1 MGISYLND
9 QNCSELHAHLTEN
22 CFLRGLQIPVIRL
35 HNGLRGFDLCRY
47 FEWNR
52 YPRLG
57 HITIIWPTPSRLAG
71 PLSFWS
77 GHFCTLT
84 YGKGSGWDPPGLLP
98 LWAAAQ
104 QLSFGKKQAAFLT
117 FATLPQDRLVQNWLK
132 IIAVWAWNW
141 IAETNN
147 FHLAREREGA
157 KEKG

>member
-22 CFLRGLQIPVIRL
+22 CFLRGLQIPVLWL

-77 GHFCTLT
+77 GHFCTPP
-84 YGKGSGWDPPGLLP
+84 YGKVSGWYPRGLLP
-98 LWAAAQ
+98 LRAAAQ
-104 QLSFGKKQAAFLT
+104 GSILGQKQAAS
-117 FATLPQDRLVQNWLK
+117 R
-132 IIAVWAWNW
+132 
-141 IAETNN
+141 N
-147 FHLAREREGA
+147 FWDTISG
-157 KEKG
+157 